1 MPKEKKTTRKL
12 TILRMIAIVLRE
24 KNEQKYTHFEE
35 KNDTEGF
42 SLKKMILTVLTHVK
56 LML

>member
-1 MPKEKKTTRKL
+1 
-12 TILRMIAIVLRE
+12 MIAIVLRE

-42 SLKKMILTVLTHVK
+42 SLKKKMILTVLTHVK